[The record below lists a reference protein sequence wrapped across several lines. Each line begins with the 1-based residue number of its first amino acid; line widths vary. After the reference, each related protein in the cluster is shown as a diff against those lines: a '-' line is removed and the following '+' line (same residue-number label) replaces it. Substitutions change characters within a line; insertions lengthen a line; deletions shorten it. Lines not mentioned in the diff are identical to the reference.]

1 MGRRDELL
9 DKAVAGS
16 LTQAEATEL
25 RSLIQKEDMDARLK
39 ALVALGVG
47 AAAGATLPK
56 LLELDL
62 DLFGDL
68 LGAGPAAVEVAPE
81 EQPQA
86 GAPVHHVQPGTEQ
99 FEPENPEEE
108 ALEVAREATGLEQ
121 VGARPMYAPRATGE
135 DRQARR
141 RRAAQRR

>member
-16 LTQAEATEL
+16 LTQAEAAEL

-39 ALVALGVG
+39 ALIALGVG

-56 LLELDL
+56 LLELDI
-62 DLFGDL
+62 FGDL
-68 LGAGPAAVEVAPE
+68 LGAEPAMLEVEPA
-81 EQPQA
+81 EQPRA
-86 GAPVHHVQPGTEQ
+86 GAPVHRVQPGTEQ
-99 FEPENPEEE
+99 FEPESPEEE
-108 ALEVAREATGLEQ
+108 ALEVAREATVLEQ
-121 VGARPMYAPRATGE
+121 VGARPMYAPGAAGE
-135 DRQARR
+135 GRQARR